1 MIRFCASLI
10 PLPPLCSRGMVNFA
24 EVISETRRIG
34 YDGLY
39 NFEIPGE
46 RKEHLAVRGYQLDDI
61 RNLFAYLWE
70 TCE

>member
-1 MIRFCASLI
+1 
-10 PLPPLCSRGMVNFA
+10 MVNFA

-46 RKEHLAVRGYQLDDI
+46 RKTPLAVRGYQLDDI